1 MIPLLEHAVKKVRDL
16 PPEAQNAL
24 AQMLLQF
31 SGMDQS
37 MVDLSQEE
45 AASFE
50 TSHPEEA
57 RGELATEGQITAIWK
72 KHGL

>member
-24 AQMLLQF
+24 ARMLLQF

-37 MVDLSQEE
+37 MVDLS
-45 AASFE
+45 
-50 TSHPEEA
+50 
-57 RGELATEGQITAIWK
+57 
-72 KHGL
+72 